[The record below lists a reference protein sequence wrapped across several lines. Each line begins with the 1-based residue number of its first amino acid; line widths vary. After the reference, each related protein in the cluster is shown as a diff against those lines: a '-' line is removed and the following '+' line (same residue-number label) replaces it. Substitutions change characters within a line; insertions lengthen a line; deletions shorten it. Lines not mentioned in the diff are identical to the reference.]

1 VNRSNTTMLTTL
13 LATAA
18 TLTLLPTA
26 TTTLAQGGRQVPPT
40 PQPAPP
46 SAQPAAPVSRPADPS
61 REPTQ
66 EPSNEPDEPT
76 EPAQEPVAA
85 PAAAPAASPATEPSA
100 EPKPAQ
106 DPTQEPTREPTREPA
121 AEPTAEPSADPEPA
135 MDEPAAQEPAADEPA
150 AATDEPSEP
159 AANDD
164 GSAPQQATDGSMD
177 PADAP
182 LRIFRSDRR
191 ADPRTDMVLVNCSDV
206 QLMQLLPFIV
216 ETTGKTVIPKLA
228 SVKQQTITIMSDR
241 KVSRAEAL
249 EMIFQ
254 ALRLNGVAVVET
266 EDLIM
271 IDALGDENIRSL
283 QPGLILGPDKDV
295 MTMADSGQVLTK
307 VFRVQNTK
315 AQSVFD
321 RIQGGL
327 PTYAKADFDNNSNQI
342 IVEADVGTIK
352 RCAKLIALLDVPTY
366 QDVQTQTF
374 RLQYADAQTIATAIT
389 DIFSNTRPTGGG
401 ARAGAAQRAPGRG
414 GAPAQGNAGGEQ
426 IAGTSDNLLLTVLP
440 ATNSITIRAEPEV
453 MKSIGDLISDV
464 WDVNPQAGGS
474 LFRVYDLAY
483 TDPLKMEGL
492 LESLLENGGGSAG
505 GGRTGGAQ
513 VRLGGAVGGGDSGAT
528 VAVSNIFKIDAYP
541 DSNRLVIIS
550 KTPDNFIWLD
560 QMVKLLDQPLKV
572 GIPTNVPLKYANS
585 VKMAEILNALLAQAG
600 SGAEITREDTGLS
613 GINFESAGGGTSETS
628 GATGGTAGNENTV
641 QFPWQSGRGAGGEDQ
656 AEVSALVGKS
666 RVVPNEVQNSLLV
679 LAPPEI
685 QQALM
690 NIINDL
696 DKPGRQVMI
705 SSVLAEVQ
713 LGDEFTMGIKF
724 GPNGQVAPRNPNN
737 AVSIGTEVAG
747 TRDTD
752 FPGEFNEFT
761 FDFGVDAT
769 VVLQSLAQDTAV
781 RILQQPRIVTTDNK
795 EAKFFSGQDVPFQ
808 SGTTSDAAGTTAS
821 FEQIAVGIGLNVRPR
836 VTNEKNVAMEIEVLL
851 SNVNNAAAGVGDN
864 PTIDRRQTN
873 TAVTV
878 KNGQT
883 IVLSGIRVEQESK
896 DDTGFPILKDIPGL
910 GFIFGNVD
918 NSKSQRELLI
928 FVTPIVIENPDDF
941 NTNYNVKELE
951 RLKELEKPLPS
962 DSKKLLNDPAA
973 KRLPSGEL
981 MIPDAPTPPTTP

>member
-1 VNRSNTTMLTTL
+1 MLTTL

-26 TTTLAQGGRQVPPT
+26 TTTLAQGGRQIPPT

-46 SAQPAAPVSRPADPS
+46 TAPTTRPADPS
-61 REPTQ
+61 REPAQ
-66 EPSNEPDEPT
+66 EPTNEPDEPS
-76 EPAQEPVAA
+76 EPAQEPA
-85 PAAAPAASPATEPSA
+85 
-100 EPKPAQ
+100 
-106 DPTQEPTREPTREPA
+106 QEPTGEPGME
-121 AEPTAEPSADPEPA
+121 PEPA
-135 MDEPAAQEPAADEPA
+135 MDDPAAQEPA
-150 AATDEPSEP
+150 TDAP

-164 GSAPQQATDGSMD
+164 DSTSTQASDGSMD
-177 PADAP
+177 PMDAP

-241 KVSRAEAL
+241 KVTRAEAL

-295 MTMADSGQVLTK
+295 TTMADSGQVLTK
-307 VFRVQNTK
+307 VFRIQNTK

-342 IVEADVGTIK
+342 IIEADVGTIK
-352 RCAKLIALLDVPTY
+352 RCAKLIVLLDVPTY
-366 QDVQTQTF
+366 QDVVTQTF

-414 GAPAQGNAGGEQ
+414 GAPAQGNAGIEQ
-426 IAGTSDNLLLTVLP
+426 IAGTTDNLLLTVLP
-440 ATNSITIRAEPEV
+440 ATNSITIRAEPDIV
-453 MKSIGDLISDV
+453 ASIGDLISEV

-483 TDPLKMEGL
+483 TDPLKMEAL
-492 LESLLENGGGSAG
+492 LESLLENGGSSAS

-513 VRLGGAVGGGDSGAT
+513 VRLGGGAGGGDSGAT

-628 GATGGTAGNENTV
+628 GATSGATGNQNTV

-685 QQALM
+685 QEALIG
-690 NIINDL
+690 IINDL

-705 SSVLAEVQ
+705 SSVLAEVEI
-713 LGDEFTMGIKF
+713 GDDFAMGIKF
-724 GPNGQVAPRNPNN
+724 GPAGQVAPRNPNN

-747 TRDTD
+747 VRDTD
-752 FPGEFNEFT
+752 FPAEFNEFT

-781 RILQQPRIVTTDNK
+781 RILQQPRVVTTDNK

-836 VTNEKNVAMEIEVLL
+836 VTNEMNVAMEIEVLL
-851 SNVNNAAAGVGDN
+851 SNVNIAAAGVGDN

-883 IVLSGIRVEQESK
+883 IVLSGIRIESESK
-896 DDTGFPILKDIPGL
+896 DNTGFPILKDIPGL

-918 NSKSQRELLI
+918 NSKAQRELLI

-941 NTNYNVKELE
+941 NMNYNMKELE

-962 DSKKLLNDPAA
+962 NPKKLLEDPTT

-981 MIPDAPTPPTTP
+981 MIPDAPKPPTTP

>member
-46 SAQPAAPVSRPADPS
+46 AAQPAAQPAAPVTRPVDPS

-66 EPSNEPDEPT
+66 EPTNEPDEPIEPEP
-76 EPAQEPVAA
+76 EPAPEPAKADAPATA
-85 PAAAPAASPATEPSA
+85 PAAEPEPS
-100 EPKPAQ
+100 Q
-106 DPTQEPTREPTREPA
+106 EPA
-121 AEPTAEPSADPEPA
+121 AEPSGDPEPA
-135 MDEPAAQEPAADEPA
+135 MDEPVAPEPSADETGTA
-150 AATDEPSEP
+150 NDEPSEP
-159 AANDD
+159 ASSTDAPTAATSGD
-164 GSAPQQATDGSMD
+164 GSTD

-182 LRIFRSDRR
+182 LRIFRADRR
-191 ADPRTDMVLVNCSDV
+191 ADPRTDMVQVNCTDV
-206 QLMQLLPFIV
+206 QLMQLLPFIM

-241 KVSRAEAL
+241 KVTRAEAL

-295 MTMADSGQVLTK
+295 TTMADSGQVLTK

-352 RCAKLIALLDVPTY
+352 RCAKLIELLDVPTY
-366 QDVQTQTF
+366 QDVVTQTF

-389 DIFSNTRPTGGG
+389 DIFSNTRPSGGG
-401 ARAGAAQRAPGRG
+401 ARAGAAQRTPGRG
-414 GAPAQGNAGGEQ
+414 GAPNQPNAGGEQ
-426 IAGTSDNLLLTVLP
+426 IAGTTDNLLLTVLP
-440 ATNSITIRAEPEV
+440 ATNSITIRAEPDIL
-453 MKSIGDLISDV
+453 KSIGDLIGDV

-483 TDPLKMEGL
+483 TDPLKMETL

-513 VRLGGAVGGGDSGAT
+513 VRLGGNLGGGGDSGAT

-628 GATGGTAGNENTV
+628 GATGGQTGGQNTV
-641 QFPWQSGRGAGGEDQ
+641 QFPWQSGRGAGGDEQ

-690 NIINDL
+690 NIITDL

-705 SSVLAEVQ
+705 ASVLAEVEI
-713 LGDEFTMGIKF
+713 GDDFAMGIKF

-737 AVSIGTEVAG
+737 AVTIGTEVAG
-747 TRDTD
+747 SRDTD

-781 RILQQPRIVTTDNK
+781 RILQQPRVVTTDNK

-851 SNVNNAAAGVGDN
+851 SNVNIAAAGVGDN

-883 IVLSGIRVEQESK
+883 IVLSGIRIESETK

-918 NSKSQRELLI
+918 NSKAQRELLI

-941 NTNYNVKELE
+941 DTNYNVKELE
-951 RLKELEKPLPS
+951 RLKELEKPLPGNP
-962 DSKKLLNDPAA
+962 KKLLEDPAA

>member
-1 VNRSNTTMLTTL
+1 MDDEPD
-13 LATAA
+13 ATAGD
-18 TLTLLPTA
+18 P
-26 TTTLAQGGRQVPPT
+26 
-40 PQPAPP
+40 PAPDTGADT
-46 SAQPAAPVSRPADPS
+46 SAGQ
-61 REPTQ
+61 
-66 EPSNEPDEPT
+66 
-76 EPAQEPVAA
+76 
-85 PAAAPAASPATEPSA
+85 
-100 EPKPAQ
+100 
-106 DPTQEPTREPTREPA
+106 
-121 AEPTAEPSADPEPA
+121 
-135 MDEPAAQEPAADEPA
+135 
-150 AATDEPSEP
+150 
-159 AANDD
+159 D
-164 GSAPQQATDGSMD
+164 GSAD

-283 QPGLILGPDKDV
+283 QPGLILGPDRDV
-295 MTMADSGQVLTK
+295 TTMADSGQVLTK
-307 VFRVQNTK
+307 VFRIENTK

-342 IVEADVGTIK
+342 IIEADVGTIK
-352 RCAKLIALLDVPTY
+352 RCAKLITLLDVPTY
-366 QDVQTQTF
+366 QDVITQTF
-374 RLQYADAQTIATAIT
+374 RLQYADAQTIATSIT
-389 DIFSNTRPTGGG
+389 DIFSNTRPSGGG
-401 ARAGAAQRAPGRG
+401 ARAGQANRTPGRG
-414 GAPAQGNAGGEQ
+414 NAPAQAAGNEQ
-426 IAGTSDNLLLTVLP
+426 IAGTTDNLLLTVLP
-440 ATNSITIRAEPEV
+440 ATNSITIRAEPDI
-453 MKSIGDLISDV
+453 MKSIGNLISDV

-474 LFRVYDLAY
+474 LFRVYDLAF
-483 TDPLKMEGL
+483 TDPIKMEAL
-492 LESLLENGGGSAG
+492 LESLLESGGGGAS

-513 VRLGGAVGGGDSGAT
+513 VRLGGNLGGGEGGAT
-528 VAVSNIFKIDAYP
+528 VAVTNIFKIDAYP

-550 KTPDNFIWLD
+550 KTPDNFVWLD

-600 SGAEITREDTGLS
+600 SGAEITREDSGLS
-613 GINFESAGGGTSETS
+613 GINFESAGGGTSETT
-628 GATGGTAGNENTV
+628 GATGGTTGGELTV
-641 QFPWQSGRGAGGEDQ
+641 QFPWQSGRGAGGDEQ

-679 LAPPEI
+679 LAPAEI

-690 NIINDL
+690 GIITEL

-705 SSVLAEVQ
+705 SSVLAEVEI
-713 LGDEFTMGIKF
+713 GDDFAMGIRF
-724 GPNGQVAPRNPNN
+724 GPNGQIAPRNPNN

-747 TRDTD
+747 SRDTD
-752 FPGEFNEFT
+752 FPAEFNEFT

-781 RILQQPRIVTTDNK
+781 RILQQPRVVTTDNK
-795 EAKFFSGQDVPFQ
+795 EAKFFSGEDVPFQ

-821 FEQIAVGIGLNVRPR
+821 YEQIAVGIGLNVRPR

-851 SNVNNAAAGVGDN
+851 SNVNPNPSTPGVGDN
-864 PTIDRRQTN
+864 PTIARRQTN

-883 IVLSGIRVEQESK
+883 IVLSGIRIESESK
-896 DDTGFPILKDIPGL
+896 NDTGFPILKDIPGL
-910 GFIFGNVD
+910 GFIFGSVD
-918 NSKSQRELLI
+918 NTKAQKELLI

-941 NTNYNVKELE
+941 DTNYNVKELE

-962 DSKKLLNDPAA
+962 DAKKMLDDPAT

-981 MIPDAPTPPTTP
+981 MVPDAPTAPKS

>member
-1 VNRSNTTMLTTL
+1 MNRSNTTVLTSL

-46 SAQPAAPVSRPADPS
+46 GAQPAAQPAAPVTRPVDPS

-66 EPSNEPDEPT
+66 EPVNEPDEPAT
-76 EPAQEPVAA
+76 EPTPEPAPVDE
-85 PAAAPAASPATEPSA
+85 PAAAPSQEPSAEPAAEPAASPAEEPSA
-100 EPKPAQ
+100 EPA
-106 DPTQEPTREPTREPA
+106 DEPGMDEGATEEPA
-121 AEPTAEPSADPEPA
+121 
-135 MDEPAAQEPAADEPA
+135 EPA
-150 AATDEPSEP
+150 AAVEQPP
-159 AANDD
+159 AASTGD
-164 GSAPQQATDGSMD
+164 GSSD

-182 LRIFRSDRR
+182 LRIFRADRR
-191 ADPRTDMVLVNCSDV
+191 ADPRTDMVLVNCTDV
-206 QLMQLLPFIV
+206 QLMQLLPFIM

-241 KVSRAEAL
+241 KVTRAEAL

-295 MTMADSGQVLTK
+295 TTMADSGQVLTK

-315 AQSVFD
+315 AQSIFD

-366 QDVQTQTF
+366 QDVVTQTF

-389 DIFSNTRPTGGG
+389 DIFSNTRPSGGG
-401 ARAGAAQRAPGRG
+401 ARAGAAQRTPGRG

-426 IAGTSDNLLLTVLP
+426 IAGTTDNLLLTVLP
-440 ATNSITIRAEPEV
+440 ATNSITIRAEPDII
-453 MKSIGDLISDV
+453 KSIGDLISGV

-483 TDPLKMEGL
+483 TDPLKMEQL
-492 LESLLENGGGSAG
+492 LQSLLENGGSAG

-513 VRLGGAVGGGDSGAT
+513 VRLGGNVGGGDSGAT

-550 KTPDNFIWLD
+550 KTPDNFTWLD

-613 GINFESAGGGTSETS
+613 GINFESAGGGTSETG
-628 GATGGTAGNENTV
+628 GATGGQTGGQNTV
-641 QFPWQSGRGAGGEDQ
+641 QFPWQSGRGAGGDEQ

-690 NIINDL
+690 GIITEL

-705 SSVLAEVQ
+705 SSVLAEVEI
-713 LGDEFTMGIKF
+713 GDDFAMGIKF

-747 TRDTD
+747 SRDTD
-752 FPGEFNEFT
+752 FPAEFNEFT

-781 RILQQPRIVTTDNK
+781 RILQQPRVVTTDNK

-851 SNVNNAAAGVGDN
+851 SNVNIAAAGVGDN

-883 IVLSGIRVEQESK
+883 IVLSGIRIESETK

-918 NSKSQRELLI
+918 NSKAQRELLI

-941 NTNYNVKELE
+941 DTNYNVKELE

-962 DSKKLLNDPAA
+962 NTKKLLDSPDGR
-973 KRLPSGEL
+973 RLPSGEL
-981 MIPDAPTPPTTP
+981 MTPDAPTPPKNP

>member
-1 VNRSNTTMLTTL
+1 MNRSNTTMLTTL

-18 TLTLLPTA
+18 TLTLLPLA

-46 SAQPAAPVSRPADPS
+46 AADPSQPTTRPDDPS

-66 EPSNEPDEPT
+66 EPTNEPDEPSEPSQ
-76 EPAQEPVAA
+76 EPAPAPGSTPSDEPAPVEPSVPDPAPEDPATPA
-85 PAAAPAASPATEPSA
+85 PAAPSAASSDSTG
-100 EPKPAQ
+100 
-106 DPTQEPTREPTREPA
+106 
-121 AEPTAEPSADPEPA
+121 
-135 MDEPAAQEPAADEPA
+135 
-150 AATDEPSEP
+150 
-159 AANDD
+159 NDG
-164 GSAPQQATDGSMD
+164 GSAPASADESLD
-177 PADAP
+177 AADAP

-191 ADPRTDMVLVNCSDV
+191 TDPRSDMVLVNCSDV

-228 SVKQQTITIMSDR
+228 SVKQQTVTIMSDR
-241 KVSRAEAL
+241 KVTRSEAL

-295 MTMADSGQVLTK
+295 TTMADSGQVLTK

-352 RCAKLIALLDVPTY
+352 RCAKLISLLDVPTY
-366 QDVQTQTF
+366 QDVVTQTF
-374 RLQYADAQTIATAIT
+374 RMQYADAQTIATAIT

-401 ARAGAAQRAPGRG
+401 ARAGAAQRAPGRN
-414 GAPAQGNAGGEQ
+414 PAQQNNAGGEQ
-426 IAGTSDNLLLTVLP
+426 IAGTTDNLLLTVLP
-440 ATNSITIRAEPEV
+440 ATNSITIRAEPDII
-453 MKSIGDLISDV
+453 KSIGDLITEV
-464 WDVNPQAGGS
+464 WDVNPQEGGS
-474 LFRVYDLAY
+474 LFRVYDLAF
-483 TDPLKMEGL
+483 TDPIKMEGL
-492 LESLLENGGGSAG
+492 LESLLENGGGNAS

-513 VRLGGAVGGGDSGAT
+513 VRLGGGAGGGDSGAT

-628 GATGGTAGNENTV
+628 GATSGATGNQNTV

-685 QQALM
+685 QEALIG
-690 NIINDL
+690 IINDL

-705 SSVLAEVQ
+705 SSVLAEVEI
-713 LGDEFTMGIKF
+713 GDDFAMGIKF
-724 GPNGQVAPRNPNN
+724 GPAGQVAPRNPNN

-747 TRDTD
+747 VRDTD
-752 FPGEFNEFT
+752 FPAEFNEFT

-781 RILQQPRIVTTDNK
+781 RILQQPRVVTTDNK

-851 SNVNNAAAGVGDN
+851 SNVNIAAAGVGDN

-883 IVLSGIRVEQESK
+883 IVLSGIRIESETK

-918 NSKSQRELLI
+918 NSKAQRELLI
-928 FVTPIVIENPDDF
+928 FVTPIVIENPDEF
-941 NTNYNVKELE
+941 NMNYNVKELE

-962 DSKKLLNDPAA
+962 DPKKLLDDPTT

-981 MIPDAPTPPTTP
+981 MIPDAPKPPTTP